1 VVYRIYL
8 SSQVD
13 GDFWN
18 RSNSKS
24 FVSNTVPEVGDL
36 IAYRSEYEWFSCEVT
51 KREFVVDNQYK
62 NKDSHQ
68 IVCLAYRIIKNII

>member
-1 VVYRIYL
+1 MVYHIYL

-18 RSNSKS
+18 RVNNNS
-24 FVSNTVPEVGDL
+24 FFSNTVPEVGDL
-36 IAYRSEYEWFSCEVT
+36 IAYRSEYEWFSCEVI
-51 KREFVVDNQYK
+51 KREFVVDNRDK

-68 IVCLAYRIIKNII
+68 IVCLAYRVIKYI